1 MLNNWNSNSKKH
13 SVYILIRIWR
23 NYEERPDLNLNN
35 SNILA
40 TLHKI
45 KIENR
50 KSSSYLVKER
60 TLPFYSWNQI
70 IFCVFFQSRK
80 HLRDIFW
87 QCMSYVE
94 VVGLFWIHSIPNFF
108 SLPFTIALNRRH
120 NIRVVKDLSIKFL
133 AVSFVL
139 YLNNKTTKKAG
150 KKKNKKQKR
159 A

>member
-1 MLNNWNSNSKKH
+1 MKKDLT
-13 SVYILIRIWR
+13 SIWIIH
-23 NYEERPDLNLNN
+23 

-87 QCMSYVE
+87 QCTSYVE

-108 SLPFTIALNRRH
+108 SLPITIALNRRH
-120 NIRVVKDLSIKFL
+120 NIRVVKDSSIKFL

-139 YLNNKTTKKAG
+139 YLNNKTTTKSRKKRKE
-150 KKKNKKQKR
+150 KKELSNLTPLSKE
-159 A
+159 